1 MIITGGPVVAALV
14 CALFA
19 VVGGETCAGRRATR
33 VRYYDGD
40 RHGGGRELRNFFT

>member
-14 CALFA
+14 CALLA
-19 VVGGETCAGRRATR
+19 VAGDGTKAGHRATR

-40 RHGGGRELRNFFT
+40 RHGGGR